1 MARSLLG
8 SSLTVGHRLREM
20 WREQTGGVSALTTAG
35 ALGRPSAEHT
45 P

>member
-8 SSLTVGHRLREM
+8 SSLITGHRLREM
-20 WREQTGGVSALTTAG
+20 WREQTGGVGALTTA
-35 ALGRPSAEHT
+35 LGWPSAEHT